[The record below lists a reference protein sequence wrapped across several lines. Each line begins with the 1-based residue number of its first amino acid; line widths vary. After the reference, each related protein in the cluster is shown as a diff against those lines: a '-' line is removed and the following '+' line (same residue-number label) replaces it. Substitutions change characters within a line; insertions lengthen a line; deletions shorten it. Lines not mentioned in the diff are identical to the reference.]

1 MKRNIPILGFI
12 IGLLLP
18 FVGLIIMYFLWGNHE
33 GIFEFVRLLT
43 HLKGMAGKVFTLS
56 LLLNLAP
63 FVYYTSK
70 RLDLTAKGIFIAT
83 MIYAVII
90 IFVKYV
96 W

>member
-1 MKRNIPILGFI
+1 
-12 IGLLLP
+12 
-18 FVGLIIMYFLWGNHE
+18 MYFLWGNHE

>member
-12 IGLLLP
+12 IGLFLP
-18 FVGLIIMYFLWGNHE
+18 IVGLVVMYFLWGNHQ
-33 GIFEFVRLLT
+33 GFFEFVRMLT

-56 LLLNLAP
+56 LLANLIP
-63 FVYYTSK
+63 FVFYTSK

-90 IFVKYV
+90 VFIKFV